1 MEVALDA
8 MTRTAMDITSGTN
21 IMPQGMPEG
30 LLVRRPLAEGGVEA
44 CCKRVA
50 DGTSPPRALMPM
62 LAGGCNV
69 PSSLCIRIHLLSSWH
84 APEAM
89 FNRKTIRN
97 AQER

>member
-8 MTRTAMDITSGTN
+8 MTRTAMNITSGTN
-21 IMPQGMPEG
+21 TTPQGMPEG
-30 LLVRRPLAEGGVEA
+30 LLVRRPSAEGAVEA
-44 CCKRVA
+44 CCKRGA

-69 PSSLCIRIHLLSSWH
+69 P
-84 APEAM
+84 EAM